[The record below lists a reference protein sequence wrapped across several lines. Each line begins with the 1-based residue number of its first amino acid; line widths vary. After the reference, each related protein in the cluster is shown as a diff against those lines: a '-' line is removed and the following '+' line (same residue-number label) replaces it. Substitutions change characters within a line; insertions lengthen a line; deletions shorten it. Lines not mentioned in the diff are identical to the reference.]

1 MKQKSNSRKSFFYHW
16 KLSQKLF
23 LLFLAVGILP
33 VTVIFGFT
41 LYRIVQKNSEMMRY
55 VMDKNFDRVE
65 QMMDNIQERIIRIGS
80 LITVSDEAGTAL
92 RMVEEES
99 LIQELKK
106 FDELSEYTYQLEFS
120 SDDISILYYI
130 PEEFLISESG
140 NTCYRSMEDLKQ
152 WNIDVSDSPD
162 TTQDYWRVIEEK
174 NRYGQKKKYLAN
186 FRMIW
191 NTEQYSQL
199 LGVAG
204 VMIPVDVVENNMSGL
219 MDQQTMY
226 LLNEENEILLSS
238 DDKRNSP
245 ENQLSETGISLNT
258 NTEGGEWII
267 RKNELNNG
275 KMLLLSVVPRKV
287 LAQGCG
293 KIIREMLLF
302 YLTICCLAYV
312 LLRLGTR
319 PFLMRIHK
327 LDTTMEAVD
336 QGILKPVETVE
347 YGDELGKL
355 IVRYNKMVQ
364 QIQCLMQE
372 QYVLGKAK
380 SEAELYALQTQI
392 SPHFL
397 YNTLDMMNWMAV
409 KGETDKIR
417 SVLSSMSRFY
427 RMVLSQGDYIITI
440 EEEIRMCQSYM
451 EIQMMRK
458 KEKLQFLLDVDEQVY
473 PYLIPKITL
482 QPLLENAV
490 CHGIDEKNGGDGT
503 VKLSG
508 YIEDDRIV
516 LRIQDDG
523 AGMNPESMKQM
534 YAEDDREHYGLK
546 NVKTRLMIFYDNQ
559 AQLLCDS
566 APGIGTVITL
576 KIPKIE
582 RMEKYNSLRKKNT
595 YEK

>member
-140 NTCYRSMEDLKQ
+140 NTCYRPMEDLKQ

-238 DDKRNSP
+238 DDKRTSP

-372 QYVLGKAK
+372 QFVLGKAK

-427 RMVLSQGDYIITI
+427 RMVLSRGDYIITL

-458 KEKLQFLLDVDEQVY
+458 KKKLQFLLDVNEQVY

-523 AGMNPESMKQM
+523 AGMNSESMKQI
-534 YAEDDREHYGLK
+534 YAEDDRKHYGLK

-559 AQLLCDS
+559 AELLCDS

-582 RMEKYNSLRKKNT
+582 RMEK
-595 YEK
+595 

>member
-140 NTCYRSMEDLKQ
+140 NTCYRPMEDLKQ

-238 DDKRNSP
+238 DDKRTSP

-355 IVRYNKMVQ
+355 IVGYNKMVQ

-372 QYVLGKAK
+372 QFVLGKAK

-427 RMVLSQGDYIITI
+427 RMVLSRGDYIITL

-458 KEKLQFLLDVDEQVY
+458 KKKLQFLLDVDEQVY

-523 AGMNPESMKQM
+523 AGMNSESMKQI
-534 YAEDDREHYGLK
+534 YAEDDRKHYGLK

-559 AQLLCDS
+559 AELLCDS

-582 RMEKYNSLRKKNT
+582 RMEK
-595 YEK
+595 

>member
-120 SDDISILYYI
+120 SNDISILYYI

-140 NTCYRSMEDLKQ
+140 NTCYRPMEDLKQ

-174 NRYGQKKKYLAN
+174 NRYGQKKEYLAN
-186 FRMIW
+186 FRIIW

-199 LGVAG
+199 LGVVG
-204 VMIPVDVVENNMSGL
+204 VIPVDVVENNMSGL

-238 DDKRNSP
+238 DDKRTSP
-245 ENQLSETGISLNT
+245 ENLLSETGISLNT

-336 QGILKPVETVE
+336 QGILKLVETVE

-364 QIQCLMQE
+364 QIQCLMRE
-372 QYVLGKAK
+372 QFVLGKAK

-427 RMVLSQGDYIITI
+427 RMVLSRGDYIITL
-440 EEEIRMCQSYM
+440 EEEIRMCQAYM

-458 KEKLQFLLDVDEQVY
+458 KKKLQFLLDVDEQVY

-582 RMEKYNSLRKKNT
+582 RMEK
-595 YEK
+595 

>member
-1 MKQKSNSRKSFFYHW
+1 MKQSSNSRKSFFYHW

-238 DDKRNSP
+238 DDKRTSP

-427 RMVLSQGDYIITI
+427 RMVLSRGDYIITI

-490 CHGIDEKNGGDGT
+490 SHGIDEKNGGDGT

-576 KIPKIE
+576 IIPKIE
-582 RMEKYNSLRKKNT
+582 RMEK
-595 YEK
+595 

>member
-204 VMIPVDVVENNMSGL
+204 VMIPVDVVENNMSDL

-238 DDKRNSP
+238 DDKRTSP

-427 RMVLSQGDYIITI
+427 RMVLSRGDYIITI

-490 CHGIDEKNGGDGT
+490 SHGIDEKNGGDGT

-582 RMEKYNSLRKKNT
+582 RMEK
-595 YEK
+595 

>member
-140 NTCYRSMEDLKQ
+140 NTCYRPMEDLKQ

-238 DDKRNSP
+238 DDKRTSP

-427 RMVLSQGDYIITI
+427 RMVLSRGDYIITI

-490 CHGIDEKNGGDGT
+490 SHGIDEKNGGDGT

-582 RMEKYNSLRKKNT
+582 RMEK
-595 YEK
+595 

>member
-238 DDKRNSP
+238 DDKRTSP

-364 QIQCLMQE
+364 QIQCLIQE

-427 RMVLSQGDYIITI
+427 RMVLSRGDYIITI

-490 CHGIDEKNGGDGT
+490 SHGIDEKNGGDGT

-582 RMEKYNSLRKKNT
+582 RMEK
-595 YEK
+595 

>member
-1 MKQKSNSRKSFFYHW
+1 MKQSSNSRKSFFYNW

-92 RMVEEES
+92 RIVEEES

-120 SDDISILYYI
+120 SNDISILYYI

-140 NTCYRSMEDLKQ
+140 NTCYRPMEDLKQ

-174 NRYGQKKKYLAN
+174 NRYGQKKEYLAN
-186 FRMIW
+186 FRIIW

-199 LGVAG
+199 LGVVG

-238 DDKRNSP
+238 DDKRTSP
-245 ENQLSETGISLNT
+245 ENLLSETGISLNT

-336 QGILKPVETVE
+336 QGILKLVETVE

-364 QIQCLMQE
+364 QIQCLMRE
-372 QYVLGKAK
+372 QFVLGKAK

-427 RMVLSQGDYIITI
+427 RMVLSRGDYIITL
-440 EEEIRMCQSYM
+440 EEEIRMCQAYM

-458 KEKLQFLLDVDEQVY
+458 KKKLQFLLDVDEQVY

-523 AGMNPESMKQM
+523 AGMNSESMKQI
-534 YAEDDREHYGLK
+534 YAEDDRKHYGLK

-559 AQLLCDS
+559 AELLCDS

-582 RMEKYNSLRKKNT
+582 RMEK
-595 YEK
+595 

>member
-1 MKQKSNSRKSFFYHW
+1 MKQSSNSRKSFFYHW

-120 SDDISILYYI
+120 SNDISILYYI

-140 NTCYRSMEDLKQ
+140 NTCYRPMEDLKQ

-174 NRYGQKKKYLAN
+174 NRYGQKKEYLAN
-186 FRMIW
+186 FRIIW

-199 LGVAG
+199 LGVVG

-238 DDKRNSP
+238 DDKRTSP
-245 ENQLSETGISLNT
+245 ENLLSETGISLNT

-336 QGILKPVETVE
+336 QGILKLVETVE

-364 QIQCLMQE
+364 QIQCLMRE
-372 QYVLGKAK
+372 QFVLGKAK

-440 EEEIRMCQSYM
+440 EEEIRMCKSYM

-582 RMEKYNSLRKKNT
+582 RMEK
-595 YEK
+595 

>member
-1 MKQKSNSRKSFFYHW
+1 MKQSSNSRKSFFYNW

-120 SDDISILYYI
+120 SNDISILYYI

-140 NTCYRSMEDLKQ
+140 NTCYRPMEDLKQ

-174 NRYGQKKKYLAN
+174 NRYGQKKEYLAN
-186 FRMIW
+186 FRIIW

-199 LGVAG
+199 LGVVG

-238 DDKRNSP
+238 DDKRTSP
-245 ENQLSETGISLNT
+245 ENLLSETGISLNT

-336 QGILKPVETVE
+336 QGILKLVETVE

-364 QIQCLMQE
+364 QIQCLMRE
-372 QYVLGKAK
+372 QFVLGKAK

-427 RMVLSQGDYIITI
+427 RMVLSRGDYIITL
-440 EEEIRMCQSYM
+440 EEEIRMCQAYM

-458 KEKLQFLLDVDEQVY
+458 KKKLQFLLDVDEQVY

-582 RMEKYNSLRKKNT
+582 RMEK
-595 YEK
+595 

>member
-1 MKQKSNSRKSFFYHW
+1 MKQKSNSRKSFFYHR

-238 DDKRNSP
+238 DDKRTSP

-427 RMVLSQGDYIITI
+427 RMVLSRGDYIITI

-490 CHGIDEKNGGDGT
+490 SHGIDEKNGGDGT

-582 RMEKYNSLRKKNT
+582 RMEK
-595 YEK
+595 

>member
-238 DDKRNSP
+238 DDKRTSP

-397 YNTLDMMNWMAV
+397 YNTLDMMNWMTV

-427 RMVLSQGDYIITI
+427 RMVLSRGDYIITI

-490 CHGIDEKNGGDGT
+490 SHGIDEKNGGDGT

-582 RMEKYNSLRKKNT
+582 RMEK
-595 YEK
+595 

>member
-120 SDDISILYYI
+120 SNDISILYYI

-238 DDKRNSP
+238 DDKRTSP

-372 QYVLGKAK
+372 QFVLGKAK

-582 RMEKYNSLRKKNT
+582 RMEK
-595 YEK
+595 

>member
-1 MKQKSNSRKSFFYHW
+1 MKQSSNSRKSFFYHW

-238 DDKRNSP
+238 DDKRTSP

-372 QYVLGKAK
+372 QFVLGKAK

-582 RMEKYNSLRKKNT
+582 RMEK
-595 YEK
+595 

>member
-1 MKQKSNSRKSFFYHW
+1 MKQSSNSRKSFFYHW

-140 NTCYRSMEDLKQ
+140 NTCYRPMEDLKQ

-238 DDKRNSP
+238 DDKRTSP

-427 RMVLSQGDYIITI
+427 RMVLSRGDYIITI

-458 KEKLQFLLDVDEQVY
+458 KKKLQFLLDVDEQVY

-523 AGMNPESMKQM
+523 AGMNSESVKQI
-534 YAEDDREHYGLK
+534 YAEDDRKHYGLK

-559 AQLLCDS
+559 AELLCDS
-566 APGIGTVITL
+566 APGIGTVMTL

-582 RMEKYNSLRKKNT
+582 RMEK
-595 YEK
+595 

>member
-582 RMEKYNSLRKKNT
+582 RMEK
-595 YEK
+595 

>member
-1 MKQKSNSRKSFFYHW
+1 MKQSSNSRKSFFYHW

-120 SDDISILYYI
+120 SNDISILYYI

-140 NTCYRSMEDLKQ
+140 NTCYRPMEDLKQ

-174 NRYGQKKKYLAN
+174 NRYGQKKEYLAN
-186 FRMIW
+186 FRIIW

-199 LGVAG
+199 LGVVG

-238 DDKRNSP
+238 DDKRTSP
-245 ENQLSETGISLNT
+245 ENLLSETGISLNT

-336 QGILKPVETVE
+336 QGILKLVETVE

-364 QIQCLMQE
+364 QIQCLMRE
-372 QYVLGKAK
+372 QFVLGKAK

-427 RMVLSQGDYIITI
+427 RMVLSREDYIITL
-440 EEEIRMCQSYM
+440 EEEIRMCQAYM

-458 KEKLQFLLDVDEQVY
+458 KKKLQFLLDVDEQVY

-582 RMEKYNSLRKKNT
+582 RMEK
-595 YEK
+595 

>member
-1 MKQKSNSRKSFFYHW
+1 MKQSSNSRKSFFYHW

-140 NTCYRSMEDLKQ
+140 NTCYRPMEDLKQ

-219 MDQQTMY
+219 MDQQTVY

-238 DDKRNSP
+238 DDKRTSP

-302 YLTICCLAYV
+302 YLTICCLAFV

-582 RMEKYNSLRKKNT
+582 RMEK
-595 YEK
+595 

>member
-120 SDDISILYYI
+120 SNDISILYYI

-140 NTCYRSMEDLKQ
+140 NTCYRPMEDLKQ

-174 NRYGQKKKYLAN
+174 NRYGQKKEYLAN
-186 FRMIW
+186 FRIIW

-199 LGVAG
+199 LGVVG

-238 DDKRNSP
+238 DDKRTSP
-245 ENQLSETGISLNT
+245 ENLLSETGISLNT

-336 QGILKPVETVE
+336 QGILKLVETVE

-364 QIQCLMQE
+364 QIQCLMRE
-372 QYVLGKAK
+372 QFVLGKAK

-427 RMVLSQGDYIITI
+427 RMVLSRGDYIITL
-440 EEEIRMCQSYM
+440 EEEIRMCQAYM

-458 KEKLQFLLDVDEQVY
+458 KKKLQFLLDVDEQVY

-582 RMEKYNSLRKKNT
+582 RMEK
-595 YEK
+595 

>member
-33 VTVIFGFT
+33 VTLIFGIT

-55 VMDKNFDRVE
+55 AMDKNYDRVE
-65 QMMDNIQERIIRIGS
+65 QMMDNVQERIIRIGS
-80 LITVSDEAGTAL
+80 LITVSDEAGAAL
-92 RMVEEES
+92 RRIEGES
-99 LIQELKK
+99 LVQELKK

-140 NTCYRSMEDLKQ
+140 NTCYRPMEELKQ
-152 WNIDVSDSPD
+152 WNIDVPDSSDKA
-162 TTQDYWRVIEEK
+162 QDYWRVIEEK

-191 NTEQYSQL
+191 NTERYSQL

-204 VMIPVDVVENNMSGL
+204 VMIPVEVVENSMSGL
-219 MDQQTMY
+219 MDQQIIY
-226 LLNEENEILLSS
+226 LLNAENKIILSS
-238 DDKRNSP
+238 NDEGTDSKVV
-245 ENQLSETGISLNT
+245 LSETGMSSNT
-258 NTEGGEWII
+258 HTEDGEWLF
-267 RKNELNNG
+267 RKNALNNG
-275 KMLLLSVVPRKV
+275 KMLLLSVVPCTV

-302 YLTICCLAYV
+302 YFAVCCLAY
-312 LLRLGTR
+312 LFLRLGTR

-327 LDTTMEAVD
+327 LDSTMEAVD
-336 QGILKPVETVE
+336 QGILKPVAILE
-347 YGDELGKL
+347 YQDELGKL
-355 IVRYNKMVQ
+355 TVRYNKMVQ

-427 RMVLSQGDYIITI
+427 RMVLSQADYIITI

-523 AGMNPESMKQM
+523 AGMNPESMKQI
-534 YAEDDREHYGLK
+534 YAEDDRKHYGLK

-559 AQLLCDS
+559 AELLCDS

-576 KIPKIE
+576 KIPKKE
-582 RMEKYNSLRKKNT
+582 CVEK
-595 YEK
+595 

>member
-238 DDKRNSP
+238 DDKRTSP

-287 LAQGCG
+287 LAQGCERLFG
-293 KIIREMLLF
+293 K
-302 YLTICCLAYV
+302 CCCF
-312 LLRLGTR
+312 T
-319 PFLMRIHK
+319 
-327 LDTTMEAVD
+327 
-336 QGILKPVETVE
+336 
-347 YGDELGKL
+347 
-355 IVRYNKMVQ
+355 
-364 QIQCLMQE
+364 
-372 QYVLGKAK
+372 
-380 SEAELYALQTQI
+380 
-392 SPHFL
+392 
-397 YNTLDMMNWMAV
+397 
-409 KGETDKIR
+409 
-417 SVLSSMSRFY
+417 
-427 RMVLSQGDYIITI
+427 
-440 EEEIRMCQSYM
+440 
-451 EIQMMRK
+451 
-458 KEKLQFLLDVDEQVY
+458 
-473 PYLIPKITL
+473 
-482 QPLLENAV
+482 
-490 CHGIDEKNGGDGT
+490 
-503 VKLSG
+503 
-508 YIEDDRIV
+508 
-516 LRIQDDG
+516 
-523 AGMNPESMKQM
+523 
-534 YAEDDREHYGLK
+534 
-546 NVKTRLMIFYDNQ
+546 
-559 AQLLCDS
+559 
-566 APGIGTVITL
+566 
-576 KIPKIE
+576 
-582 RMEKYNSLRKKNT
+582 
-595 YEK
+595 

>member
-1 MKQKSNSRKSFFYHW
+1 MKQSSNSRKSFFYHW

-120 SDDISILYYI
+120 SNDISILYYI

-140 NTCYRSMEDLKQ
+140 NTCYRPMEDLKQ

-174 NRYGQKKKYLAN
+174 NRYGQKKEYLAN
-186 FRMIW
+186 FRIIW

-199 LGVAG
+199 LGVVG

-238 DDKRNSP
+238 DDKRTSP
-245 ENQLSETGISLNT
+245 ENLLSETGISLNT

-336 QGILKPVETVE
+336 QGILKLVETVE

-364 QIQCLMQE
+364 QIQCLMRE
-372 QYVLGKAK
+372 QFVLGKAK

-427 RMVLSQGDYIITI
+427 RMVLSRGDYIITI

-490 CHGIDEKNGGDGT
+490 SHGIDEKNGGDGT

-523 AGMNPESMKQM
+523 AGMNLESMKQM

-582 RMEKYNSLRKKNT
+582 RMEK
-595 YEK
+595 

>member
-1 MKQKSNSRKSFFYHW
+1 MKQSSNSRKSFFYHW

-140 NTCYRSMEDLKQ
+140 NTCYRPMEDLKQ

-226 LLNEENEILLSS
+226 LLNVENEILLSS
-238 DDKRNSP
+238 DDKRTSP

-427 RMVLSQGDYIITI
+427 RMVLSRGDYIITI

-490 CHGIDEKNGGDGT
+490 SHGIDEKNGGDGT

-546 NVKTRLMIFYDNQ
+546 NVKTRLMIFYDNR

-576 KIPKIE
+576 IIPKIE
-582 RMEKYNSLRKKNT
+582 RMEK
-595 YEK
+595 

>member
-1 MKQKSNSRKSFFYHW
+1 MKQSSNSRKSFFYHW

-140 NTCYRSMEDLKQ
+140 NTCYRPMEDLKQ

-238 DDKRNSP
+238 DDKRTSP

-364 QIQCLMQE
+364 QIQCLMRE
-372 QYVLGKAK
+372 QFVLGKAK

-427 RMVLSQGDYIITI
+427 RMVLSRGDYIITI
-440 EEEIRMCQSYM
+440 EEEIRMCQAYM

-458 KEKLQFLLDVDEQVY
+458 KKKLQFLLDVDEQVY

-523 AGMNPESMKQM
+523 AGMNSESMKQI
-534 YAEDDREHYGLK
+534 YAEDDRKHYGLK

-559 AQLLCDS
+559 AELLCDS

-582 RMEKYNSLRKKNT
+582 RMEK
-595 YEK
+595 

>member
-1 MKQKSNSRKSFFYHW
+1 
-16 KLSQKLF
+16 
-23 LLFLAVGILP
+23 
-33 VTVIFGFT
+33 
-41 LYRIVQKNSEMMRY
+41 MRY
-55 VMDKNFDRVE
+55 AMDKNYDRVE
-65 QMMDNIQERIIRIGS
+65 QMMDNVQERIIRIGS
-80 LITVSDEAGTAL
+80 LITVSDEAGAAL
-92 RMVEEES
+92 RRIEGES
-99 LIQELKK
+99 LVQELKK

-140 NTCYRSMEDLKQ
+140 NTCYRPMEELKQ
-152 WNIDVSDSPD
+152 WNIDVPDSSDKA
-162 TTQDYWRVIEEK
+162 QDYWRVIEEK

-186 FRMIW
+186 LRMIW
-191 NTEQYSQL
+191 NTERYSQL

-204 VMIPVDVVENNMSGL
+204 VMIPVEVVENSMSGL
-219 MDQQTMY
+219 MDQQIIY
-226 LLNEENEILLSS
+226 LLNAENKIILSS
-238 DDKRNSP
+238 NDEGTDSKVV
-245 ENQLSETGISLNT
+245 LSETGMSSNT
-258 NTEGGEWII
+258 HTEDGEWLF
-267 RKNELNNG
+267 RKNALNNG
-275 KMLLLSVVPRKV
+275 KMLLLSVVPCTV

-302 YLTICCLAYV
+302 YFAVCCLAY
-312 LLRLGTR
+312 LFLRLGTR

-327 LDTTMEAVD
+327 LDSTMEAVD
-336 QGILKPVETVE
+336 QGILKPVAILE
-347 YGDELGKL
+347 YQDELGKL
-355 IVRYNKMVQ
+355 TVRYNKMVQ

-490 CHGIDEKNGGDGT
+490 CHGIDKKNGGDGT

-523 AGMNPESMKQM
+523 AGMNPESMKQI
-534 YAEDDREHYGLK
+534 YAEDDRKHYGLK

-559 AQLLCDS
+559 AELLCDS

-576 KIPKIE
+576 KIPKKE
-582 RMEKYNSLRKKNT
+582 CVEK
-595 YEK
+595 

>member
-1 MKQKSNSRKSFFYHW
+1 MKQSSNSRKSFFYHW

-130 PEEFLISESG
+130 PEKFLISESG
-140 NTCYRSMEDLKQ
+140 NTCYRPMKDLKQ

-238 DDKRNSP
+238 DDKRTSP

-427 RMVLSQGDYIITI
+427 RMVLSRGDYIITI

-490 CHGIDEKNGGDGT
+490 SHGIDEKNGGDGT

-582 RMEKYNSLRKKNT
+582 RMEK
-595 YEK
+595 

>member
-1 MKQKSNSRKSFFYHW
+1 MKQSSNSRKSFFYHW

-80 LITVSDEAGTAL
+80 LITVSDEAGAAL
-92 RMVEEES
+92 RRIEGES
-99 LIQELKK
+99 LVQELKK

-120 SDDISILYYI
+120 SNDISILYYI

-140 NTCYRSMEDLKQ
+140 NTCYRPMEDLKQ

-174 NRYGQKKKYLAN
+174 NRYGQKKEYLAN
-186 FRMIW
+186 FRIIW

-199 LGVAG
+199 LGVVG

-238 DDKRNSP
+238 DDKRTSP
-245 ENQLSETGISLNT
+245 ENLLSETGISLNT

-336 QGILKPVETVE
+336 QGILKLVETVE

-364 QIQCLMQE
+364 QIQCLMRE
-372 QYVLGKAK
+372 QFVLGKAK

-582 RMEKYNSLRKKNT
+582 RMEK
-595 YEK
+595 

>member
-238 DDKRNSP
+238 DDKRTSP

-372 QYVLGKAK
+372 QFVLGKAK

-427 RMVLSQGDYIITI
+427 RMVLSRGDYIITI

-490 CHGIDEKNGGDGT
+490 SHGIDEKNGGDGT

-582 RMEKYNSLRKKNT
+582 RMEK
-595 YEK
+595 

>member
-1 MKQKSNSRKSFFYHW
+1 
-16 KLSQKLF
+16 
-23 LLFLAVGILP
+23 
-33 VTVIFGFT
+33 
-41 LYRIVQKNSEMMRY
+41 
-55 VMDKNFDRVE
+55 
-65 QMMDNIQERIIRIGS
+65 
-80 LITVSDEAGTAL
+80 
-92 RMVEEES
+92 
-99 LIQELKK
+99 
-106 FDELSEYTYQLEFS
+106 
-120 SDDISILYYI
+120 
-130 PEEFLISESG
+130 
-140 NTCYRSMEDLKQ
+140 
-152 WNIDVSDSPD
+152 
-162 TTQDYWRVIEEK
+162 
-174 NRYGQKKKYLAN
+174 
-186 FRMIW
+186 
-191 NTEQYSQL
+191 
-199 LGVAG
+199 
-204 VMIPVDVVENNMSGL
+204 
-219 MDQQTMY
+219 
-226 LLNEENEILLSS
+226 
-238 DDKRNSP
+238 
-245 ENQLSETGISLNT
+245 
-258 NTEGGEWII
+258 
-267 RKNELNNG
+267 
-275 KMLLLSVVPRKV
+275 
-287 LAQGCG
+287 
-293 KIIREMLLF
+293 MLLF

-336 QGILKPVETVE
+336 QGILKLVETVE

-355 IVRYNKMVQ
+355 IVRYNKIVQ
-364 QIQCLMQE
+364 QIQCLMRE
-372 QYVLGKAK
+372 QFVLGKAK

-427 RMVLSQGDYIITI
+427 RMVLSRGDYIITL
-440 EEEIRMCQSYM
+440 EEEIRMCQAYM

-458 KEKLQFLLDVDEQVY
+458 KKKLQFLLDVDEQVY

-582 RMEKYNSLRKKNT
+582 RMEK
-595 YEK
+595 

>member
-1 MKQKSNSRKSFFYHW
+1 MKQSSNSRKSFFYHW

-120 SDDISILYYI
+120 SNDISILYYI

-140 NTCYRSMEDLKQ
+140 NTCYRPMEDLKQ

-174 NRYGQKKKYLAN
+174 NRYGQKKEYLAN
-186 FRMIW
+186 FRIIW

-199 LGVAG
+199 LGVVG

-238 DDKRNSP
+238 DDKRTSP
-245 ENQLSETGISLNT
+245 ENLLSETGISLNT

-336 QGILKPVETVE
+336 QGILKLVETVE

-364 QIQCLMQE
+364 QIQCLMRE
-372 QYVLGKAK
+372 QFVLGKAK

-392 SPHFL
+392 SLHFL

-427 RMVLSQGDYIITI
+427 RMVLSRGDYIITL
-440 EEEIRMCQSYM
+440 EEEIRMCQAYM

-458 KEKLQFLLDVDEQVY
+458 KKKLQFLLDVDEQVY

-582 RMEKYNSLRKKNT
+582 RMEK
-595 YEK
+595 

>member
-140 NTCYRSMEDLKQ
+140 NTCYRPMEDLKQ

-238 DDKRNSP
+238 DDKRTSP

-427 RMVLSQGDYIITI
+427 RMVLSRGDYIITL
-440 EEEIRMCQSYM
+440 EEEIRMCQAYM

-458 KEKLQFLLDVDEQVY
+458 KKKLQFLLDVDEQVY

-582 RMEKYNSLRKKNT
+582 RMEK
-595 YEK
+595 

>member
-1 MKQKSNSRKSFFYHW
+1 MKQSSNSRKSFFYHW

-238 DDKRNSP
+238 DDKRTSP

-427 RMVLSQGDYIITI
+427 RMVLSRGDYIITI

-490 CHGIDEKNGGDGT
+490 SHGIDEKNGGDGT

-582 RMEKYNSLRKKNT
+582 RMEK
-595 YEK
+595 